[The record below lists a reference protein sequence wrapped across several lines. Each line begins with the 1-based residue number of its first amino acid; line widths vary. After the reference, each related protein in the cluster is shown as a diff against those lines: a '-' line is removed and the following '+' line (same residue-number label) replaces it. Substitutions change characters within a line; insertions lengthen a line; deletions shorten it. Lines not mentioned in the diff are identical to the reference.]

1 MAIKGEINISK
12 QLNQILDEYVENVG
26 ETMEIECKRIGYE
39 TANDLKA
46 NSPRSSKAHRHYAD
60 GWRAKKSGKYGYIV
74 HNATDWR
81 LTHLLN
87 NGHAKTNG
95 GRVAGDN
102 HIGKA
107 EQRAV
112 KKFIDEVEK
121 RL

>member
-1 MAIKGEINISK
+1 MSIKGEANITQ
-12 QLNQILDEYVENVG
+12 QLDKILKEYTEHVN
-26 ETMEIECKRIGYE
+26 ETMEFECKRIAFE

-46 NSPRSSKAHRHYAD
+46 TSPRSNRAHRHYAD

-74 HNATDWR
+74 HNATSWR

-87 NGHAKTNG
+87 NGHAKRNG

-102 HIGKA
+102 HIGRA
-107 EQRAV
+107 EERANR
-112 KKFIDEVEK
+112 KLIDEVEK